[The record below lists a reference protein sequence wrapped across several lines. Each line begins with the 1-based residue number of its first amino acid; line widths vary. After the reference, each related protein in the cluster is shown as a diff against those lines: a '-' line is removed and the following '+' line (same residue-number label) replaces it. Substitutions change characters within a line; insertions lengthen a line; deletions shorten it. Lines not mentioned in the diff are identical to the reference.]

1 MTPGLQYVK
10 TAAGQAEISRR
21 SDRLSRPL
29 RNVLLCADGQRD
41 AAALQA
47 LIGAIGAP
55 PDALEQLLALGL
67 IGSGAPEALAAESA
81 SPPTESRPA
90 PGDAARDPPD
100 RSAPDDEPAAAA
112 PDALPEPATPP
123 PGGAGASLA
132 EPVPPGT
139 ESVDPAPA
147 PPDRPPRSDS
157 QPGPDAESHAV
168 ASPPEPEPEQA
179 LAFPATARS
188 AGETVAPA
196 PSPLERLDYATLYR
210 GLNALVADNLG
221 MIKGVRLQLSIEQCR
236 TVEQLRALI
245 PVVAEALAARHGKG
259 RAADL
264 VAQLADAAVLR

>member
-29 RNVLLCADGQRD
+29 RNVLLCVDGQRD

-90 PGDAARDPPD
+90 PGDAARDAPD
-100 RSAPDDEPAAAA
+100 RSAPDDEQAAAA
-112 PDALPEPATPP
+112 PDALPGA
-123 PGGAGASLA
+123 AGASLA

-139 ESVDPAPA
+139 ESVDPAPV
-147 PPDRPPRSDS
+147 PPDRTSGSDS
-157 QPGPDAESHAV
+157 QPGPDVESDAPV
-168 ASPPEPEPEQA
+168 SPPEPEQA

-188 AGETVAPA
+188 AGETVASA

>member
-1 MTPGLQYVK
+1 MNREIRYVK
-10 TAAGQAEISRR
+10 TAAGQSEISRR

-29 RNVLLCADGQRD
+29 RNVLLCVDGRRD
-41 AAALQA
+41 AGALQA

-67 IGSGAPEALAAESA
+67 IGSGAPEARAAESA
-81 SPPTESRPA
+81 ADPRPA
-90 PGDAARDPPD
+90 LADAADD
-100 RSAPDDEPAAAA
+100 ASGRSVPGDEPAATATA
-112 PDALPEPATPP
+112 FQPEPATPP
-123 PGGAGASLA
+123 PGAAGASPA
-132 EPVPPGT
+132 EPVSPGT
-139 ESVDPAPA
+139 ESVVPAPT
-147 PPDRPPRSDS
+147 PPDRPSGSDS
-157 QPGPDAESHAV
+157 QSGPDAESHAV

>member
-29 RNVLLCADGQRD
+29 RNVLLCVDGQRD

-67 IGSGAPEALAAESA
+67 IGSVTSEALAVETAP
-81 SPPTESRPA
+81 PPTE
-90 PGDAARDPPD
+90 PGPVPEVAAREVPGP
-100 RSAPDDEPAAAA
+100 SAPDDEPAAIE
-112 PDALPEPATPP
+112 PDALPEPAAAVRLAAEARRPEP
-123 PGGAGASLA
+123 ASLGGEAAAPDVQPEGAS
-132 EPVPPGT
+132 
-139 ESVDPAPA
+139 
-147 PPDRPPRSDS
+147 
-157 QPGPDAESHAV
+157 
-168 ASPPEPEPEQA
+168 EPEP
-179 LAFPATARS
+179 PAASVAAGPS
-188 AGETVAPA
+188 AGEMVAPA
-196 PSPLERLDYATLYR
+196 PSPLERLDYPTLYR

-221 MIKGVRLQLSIEQCR
+221 MIKGVRLQLSIEQCS